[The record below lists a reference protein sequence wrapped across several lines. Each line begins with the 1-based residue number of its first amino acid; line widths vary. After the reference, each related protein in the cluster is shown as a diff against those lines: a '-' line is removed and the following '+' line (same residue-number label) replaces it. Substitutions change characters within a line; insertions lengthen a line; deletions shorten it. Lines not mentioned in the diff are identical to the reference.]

1 MKFEYHFDSSSV
13 NRNVSKKT
21 FVILLVFWII
31 MGAILWYVWTPALSF
46 KSEGLIFYSIFVF
59 GLLKIISM
67 MISSSK
73 GGFFSGFRSFFLKD
87 ATSPGIA
94 RWLYHICNWIA
105 LLSMAWIFISP
116 IVTSPFFQ
124 AKSYANRIQIDN
136 VDFDKVEEVDFT
148 KTPIIDRD
156 STIVLGDRVM
166 GEMPELVS
174 QFEVSTEY
182 TQVSYKDS
190 VYRVTPLEYAGFVKY
205 LGNRE
210 QGIPAYITVNSVTG
224 EAKLVKLKDLGL
236 DGMKYVPSGYFNDNL
251 YRRLQMQ
258 YPTAVFGTPSFEIDD
273 EGHPWY
279 ICTIYDFSGFET
291 RKKVSGVVLF
301 DPITGESAKYDDVLK
316 APKWVDRIYPESLVM
331 DEVDNHG
338 SLQSG
343 FINSILGQKNV
354 TVTSEGY
361 NYLEQ
366 NGDIY
371 IYSGITS
378 VNEDASNLGFVLVNL
393 RTHDAMKIASAGANE
408 SSAMSSAQGEVKNF
422 GYTSTFPLLVNVS
435 GSPVY
440 MMSLKDDNGLIKMYA
455 MVDATNYQKVATIE
469 SDEGFDTLKKKFLS
483 LSSQEDVDEDEL
495 ESKTITIQSQQV
507 FNVEGKTKCFIVDKD
522 GQRYKVTLTS
532 KNEDILAFIKIGDTL
547 QVQYVPD
554 EEVNII
560 KKLEK

>member
-301 DPITGESAKYDDVLK
+301 DPITGESTKYDDVLK

-422 GYTSTFPLLVNVS
+422 GYTSTFPILVNVS

-469 SDEGFDTLKKKFLS
+469 SDEGFDTLKKKFLF

-507 FNVEGKTKCFIVDKD
+507 FNVEGKTKCFIVDQD

-532 KNEDILAFIKIGDTL
+532 KNEDILAFSKIGDSL

-560 KKLEK
+560 KKIEK